1 MDHRCRLVLGSL
13 GDTHGND
20 ACIFG
25 NVLDMVALEQWDE
38 SWPYLTKAM
47 ALYSAPMRYHSWC
60 FRHHWYCPV
69 RPGSFDISGT
79 PCQDFS
85 PSGGQAGIHGR
96 TKTAH
101 LTWGKL
107 QRDR

>member
-25 NVLDMVALEQWDE
+25 NVLDMVAVEQCDE

-47 ALYSAPMRYHSWC
+47 ALYSAPLRYHC
-60 FRHHWYCPV
+60 FCPV
-69 RPGSFDISGT
+69 RPGSVDISGT

-85 PSGGQAGIHGR
+85 PSGGQAGIHGW
-96 TKTAH
+96 TNTAH
-101 LTWGKL
+101 LTWSKL